1 VSRTSPGALRHP
13 PQRGGERTP
22 SFPLSFGEGP
32 AQPGERSLAS
42 ISVTGTLNNTPTTWS
57 LPEEVPVAL
66 HINSKSY
73 TVMMATPADLEDMA
87 VGFLLSEGIV
97 ASANHITNVLAFPS
111 GEGFTVDAAIP
122 EDKIIRERMVT
133 RTLEARVGCGLC
145 GIAEMEDAI
154 RMPAGKRITPPLD
167 PKAVAHAFNELS
179 AHQPMNALNRTV
191 HAAAFCTPEGNIAL
205 AREDVGRHNALDKL
219 IGAMARA
226 HMEPNGFAL
235 MSSRCSFELVQK
247 CATVGITALATVSA
261 PTALAHRLAQQSGLR
276 LASHSQ
282 QGVMIFDGD
291 E

>member
-1 VSRTSPGALRHP
+1 VARRVPKFQKSGA
-13 PQRGGERTP
+13 
-22 SFPLSFGEGP
+22 
-32 AQPGERSLAS
+32 AQASLLHKVEKVREAGMRSLAS
-42 ISVTGTLNNTPTTWS
+42 ISVTGTLNNTSTTWC

-97 ASANHITNVLAFPS
+97 ASADHITNVLAFPS
-111 GEGFTVDAAIP
+111 GEGFTVDVAIP
-122 EDKIIRERMVT
+122 EDKIIRERMIT
-133 RTLEARVGCGLC
+133 RSMEARVGCGLC

-154 RMPAGKRITPPLD
+154 RMPAGKHTTPPFD
-167 PKAVAHAFNELS
+167 PNAIARAFAELP
-179 AHQPMNALNRTV
+179 AHQPMNAMNRTV
-191 HAAAFCTPEGNIAL
+191 HAAAFCQPDGTITL

-226 HMEPNGFAL
+226 HMKPNGFAL

-247 CATVGITALATVSA
+247 CATVGISALATVSA

-282 QGVMIFDGD
+282 QGVMIFNG
-291 E
+291 EE

>member
-1 VSRTSPGALRHP
+1 VEKVA
-13 PQRGGERTP
+13 
-22 SFPLSFGEGP
+22 EG
-32 AQPGERSLAS
+32 RMRFLAS
-42 ISVTGTLNNTPTTWS
+42 ITVSGTLNNTPTTWS

-97 ASANHITNVLAFPS
+97 GTSNHITNILAFPS
-111 GEGFTVDAAIP
+111 GEGFTVDAAIE

-145 GIAEMEDAI
+145 GIAEMADAI
-154 RMPAGKRITPPLD
+154 RMPKGKRLTPALNPQ
-167 PKAVAHAFNELS
+167 PVARAFADLP
-179 AHQPMNALNRTV
+179 AQQPMNGQNHTV
-191 HAAAFCTPEGNIAL
+191 HAAAFCSPDGTIML

-226 HMEPNGFAL
+226 NMEPNGFAL

-261 PTALAHRLAQQSGLR
+261 PTALAHQLAQQSGLR
-276 LASHSQ
+276 LASLSK
-282 QGVMIFDGD
+282 QGVMIFNGD
-291 E
+291 EHGNA